1 MRIVAPYNLE
11 VLNAV
16 IYEYQSLFFPL
27 QLLFFALALFAL
39 YWYWYQKSLTN
50 QIVTSILALF
60 WFWSGFVYLGIY
72 YEQINWFGFYA
83 SIIFFLQALLL
94 LWYGVI
100 KQSLYFQKSLLSI
113 TVSLSVIILL
123 PLLQMFSGVGFY
135 EVYVVGMLPLS
146 TVAFSVGLSLSLS
159 SKKVLHISLIP
170 LLWSSFSLYWS
181 YLLKNQFSV
190 NLSSLCLLGVLWVV
204 YRGFRR

>member
-39 YWYWYQKSLTN
+39 YWYWYQKSWTN

-83 SIIFFLQALLL
+83 SIIFCLQALLL

-113 TVSLSVIILL
+113 TVSLSVLILL

-190 NLSSLCLLGVLWVV
+190 ILSSLCLLGVLWVV